1 MLQRVWRMR
10 IPMKR
15 PATPYEKQPKGKKK
29 KEAYR
34 TSVLDHGVHG
44 RVALGTPYSSASY
57 CHAAPTK

>member
-1 MLQRVWRMR
+1 MLQRVWHMR
-10 IPMKR
+10 IPMNR
-15 PATPYEKQPKGKKK
+15 PATPYEKHPKAK

-57 CHAAPTK
+57 CRAAPTK